1 MSAKIALLP
10 SLRALTIEQS
20 ALVTLA
26 LSIASNTST
35 EFEGKDLAFT
45 LGDLQR
51 RISTILAMAAG
62 QSVNTVLKLT
72 EVRGI
77 GIRDAYPVARS
88 AVESYINATYL
99 LSEAEEVSQRAL
111 RHIPYAKWKHTNR
124 IVGSGPLSL
133 ELQTQGNK
141 ASDAATL
148 FPEFAAKGNNRNW
161 TALDT
166 PARIA
171 KVGENA
177 GRAAGSRLLASYAL
191 IYSLSSE
198 VIHGSPFGVSHF
210 YGLQGRRDPNLEDF
224 LAGTEDQ
231 AEDILIAVMHA
242 AAGYLNAF
250 FGLQGHEAPARRE
263 ADLFNRLV
271 VVATSDESTTQPRK
285 VHAFTPSAQRP
296 RE

>member
-1 MSAKIALLP
+1 MSAETPLFPLL
-10 SLRALTIEQS
+10 RVLTIEQS
-20 ALVTLA
+20 SLVTLA
-26 LSIASNTST
+26 LRIASNGTT
-35 EFEGKDLAFT
+35 EFDGKALSFT
-45 LGDLQR
+45 LGDIQR
-51 RISTILAMAAG
+51 RTSTILAMAAG

-72 EVRGI
+72 DTRGI

-99 LSEAEEVSQRAL
+99 LSEGEEISQRAL

-124 IVGSGPLSL
+124 IVGSGELSL
-133 ELQTQGNK
+133 EIQTQGSK
-141 ASDAATL
+141 ASDAAML
-148 FPEFAAKGNNRNW
+148 FPEFAAKGRNRNW
-161 TALDT
+161 TSLDT

-171 KVGENA
+171 RVGERA
-177 GRAAGSRLLASYAL
+177 GGQAGARLLASYAL

-210 YGLQGRRDPNLEDF
+210 YGLQRERELNLDDF
-224 LAGTEDQ
+224 LAGTEEQ

-250 FGLQGHEAPARRE
+250 FSLQGHEAPARIE
-263 ADLFNRLV
+263 AEMFNRLV
-271 VVATSDESTTQPRK
+271 TIAASDESPTQPRK
-285 VHAFTPSAQRP
+285 VHAFKPSAQRP